1 MTSLTL
7 AALSARMLPY
17 ARVSFLL
24 SPPRGVCTTL
34 VVTAV
39 GGFLSDLNLLIS
51 DRDADELVENPSAL
65 GVGWL
70 LSLQTERQHS
80 YPGYVCSC
88 GSTGRFESK

>member
-17 ARVSFLL
+17 ARVSFLI
-24 SPPRGVCTTL
+24 SPTRSVCTTL

-51 DRDADELVENPSAL
+51 DRDAEELGKPKRIGRWLAFEFADRTPT
-65 GVGWL
+65 L
-70 LSLQTERQHS
+70 LSGLCLFLRLDW
-80 YPGYVCSC
+80 
-88 GSTGRFESK
+88 

>member
-24 SPPRGVCTTL
+24 SQPRSVCTTL
-34 VVTAV
+34 VMTAV

-51 DRDADELVENPSAL
+51 DRDADELGGKPKRI
-65 GVGWL
+65 GRWL
-70 LSLQTERQHS
+70 A
-80 YPGYVCSC
+80 
-88 GSTGRFESK
+88 FEFADRTPTLLFGLCLFLRLDW